1 MNCKK
6 LFGKLNI
13 IDIIIIAVVIIMLI
27 AGALF
32 LTKKDDVAA
41 TQTLVMKYYIEEV
54 SDFVIDDV
62 VEGASLLDAEKSVDL
77 GFVTGVDVRDSY
89 SLIENT
95 SSQFTAGIKEGF
107 KSAIITGEVAG
118 QKNALGAI
126 IGGQQYGV
134 GHSFTLRAGNAKMY
148 LRVYDITI
156 KDETAAENQVAPFV
170 LSFEHN
176 EVPVLVAEAIKE
188 GAEVYDHSGR
198 VVLGTVSAVET
209 SPAKVYTQNSSGRIV
224 TSPKDGYVTVK
235 LLVNSSGTINE
246 NGSAKIGS
254 KEYFLGKKITLSA
267 GNAIASGAMLI
278 NIE

>member
-1 MNCKK
+1 MLNKK

-13 IDIIIIAVVIIMLI
+13 IDLIIIAVVIIMLI

-32 LTKKDDVAA
+32 LTKKDETAS

-77 GFVTGVDVRDSY
+77 GFVTDVDIRDSY
-89 SLIENT
+89 TAIE
-95 SSQFTAGIKEGF
+95 SPSQVTAGTKEGY

-148 LRVYDITI
+148 LRVYDISI
-156 KDETAAENQVAPFV
+156 KDENTAKNQEAPFV

-176 EVPVLVAEAIKE
+176 EVNALVAESIKE
-188 GAEVYDHSGR
+188 GDEVYDHSGR
-198 VVLGTVSAVET
+198 VVLGTVGAIEI
-209 SPAKVYTQNSSGRIV
+209 SPAKVYTQNSAGRIV

-235 LLVNSSGTINE
+235 LMVNSSGTINE
-246 NGSAKIGS
+246 NGSAKIAS

-267 GNAIASGAMLI
+267 GNALMSGAMLI